1 MNINDKSVL
10 EMLNKLIAIDRL
22 NKTQI
27 LQMVNL
33 VSLSSDINDLK
44 ENLKWESYKSFT
56 KNWDNFD
63 HIVSKINQWN
73 LKLSK
78 LVLQK
83 INLCFTDQL
92 FRSIFVKRSYQLGFG
107 LNYCI

>member
-10 EMLNKLIAIDRL
+10 DMLNRLIAIDRL

-44 ENLKWESYKSFT
+44 ENLKWESSKS
-56 KNWDNFD
+56 
-63 HIVSKINQWN
+63 
-73 LKLSK
+73 L
-78 LVLQK
+78 
-83 INLCFTDQL
+83 
-92 FRSIFVKRSYQLGFG
+92 Y
-107 LNYCI
+107 

>member
-33 VSLSSDINDLK
+33 VSLSNDINDLK
-44 ENLKWESYKSFT
+44 DNLKWERSKSF
-56 KNWDNFD
+56 
-63 HIVSKINQWN
+63 H
-73 LKLSK
+73 
-78 LVLQK
+78 QK
-83 INLCFTDQL
+83 YL
-92 FRSIFVKRSYQLGFG
+92 
-107 LNYCI
+107 